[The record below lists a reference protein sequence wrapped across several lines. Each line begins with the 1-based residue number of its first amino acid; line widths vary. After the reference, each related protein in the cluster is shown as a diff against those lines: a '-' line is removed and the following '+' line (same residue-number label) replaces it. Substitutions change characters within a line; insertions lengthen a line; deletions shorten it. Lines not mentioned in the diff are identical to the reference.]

1 MPYLKVL
8 QKFLHSYKNLFKKM
22 HELVINIFLFDK
34 TTKVEL
40 VYIYKYYISNSNN
53 KNLQT

>member
-1 MPYLKVL
+1 
-8 QKFLHSYKNLFKKM
+8 M

-34 TTKVEL
+34 TTLVVL
-40 VYIYKYYISNSNN
+40 VYIYKYYISTSNI

>member
-40 VYIYKYYISNSNN
+40 VYIYKYYISTSNN